1 MKRVVSAFL
10 AVVLLACFPVTAY
23 ATSTVFTLRVPA
35 PSYELAI
42 IEHMDLGNVS
52 DGGADFSPPGVLNS
66 SGFKEGTA
74 LKITISYTGEFTC
87 EGVETTIPYTFAI
100 INYDELQSGNYDM
113 WKSGDSLYYY
123 RTEDGGV
130 TESGV
135 RADGTDNLFS
145 WLTIVPG
152 LWESALPGE
161 YTATITYEAS
171 IISTEGV

>member
-23 ATSTVFTLRVPA
+23 ATSTTITANVPA
-35 PSYELAI
+35 PSYELTI
-42 IEHMDLGNVS
+42 VEHMNLSYGS
-52 DGGADFSPPGVLNS
+52 KGADFSPPIILNS

-74 LKITISYTGEFTC
+74 LKISISYTGEFTC

-100 INYDELQSGNYDM
+100 VNYEELQSGNYEM
-113 WKSGDSLYYY
+113 WNSGDSLYYY
-123 RTEDGGV
+123 RNADGCVSEEGS
-130 TESGV
+130 TESGKS
-135 RADGTDNLFS
+135 GLFS

-152 LWESALPGE
+152 SWELALPGE
-161 YTATITYEAS
+161 YTTTITYEAS

>member
-1 MKRVVSAFL
+1 MKRVVSAFI
-10 AVVLLACFPVTAY
+10 AVVLLVCFPVTAY
-23 ATSTVFTLRVPA
+23 ATSTTITANVPA

-42 IEHMDLGNVS
+42 VEHMNLSYGNK
-52 DGGADFSPPGVLNS
+52 GADFSPPGVVSS

-135 RADGTDNLFS
+135 RDDGTDSLFS

-152 LWESALPGE
+152 SWELALPGE
-161 YTATITYEAS
+161 YTTTITYEAS